1 MEYFDSPPLMRSGG
15 YCSLPGCPCPGDGA
29 RISAGEGYL
38 YITKD
43 CCNFRW
49 DCRTE
54 AEAEAKLERMSNASN
69 TYFIPGPGMAGPI
82 IVCELGAKKLQLNLA
97 VAQADARHWWAT
109 GQVPF
114 RPTPHV
120 GEPEVPF
127 SKAAPG
133 GCFIATAACGSALE
147 PEVMTLRTFRD
158 LVLRQWAI
166 GRAFIRIYEAMAP
179 PVADWIA
186 PRPSARRF
194 IRGLI
199 IRPWAAILRRT
210 VPRA

>member
-1 MEYFDSPPLMRSGG
+1 
-15 YCSLPGCPCPGDGA
+15 
-29 RISAGEGYL
+29 
-38 YITKD
+38 
-43 CCNFRW
+43 
-49 DCRTE
+49 
-54 AEAEAKLERMSNASN
+54 MSNASN